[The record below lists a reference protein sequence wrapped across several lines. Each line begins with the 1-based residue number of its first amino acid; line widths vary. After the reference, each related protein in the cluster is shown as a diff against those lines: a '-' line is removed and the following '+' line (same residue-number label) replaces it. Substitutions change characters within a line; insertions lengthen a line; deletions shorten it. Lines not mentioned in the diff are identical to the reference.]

1 MQQDSIRRSDIAA
14 DSVELQEADLQ
25 RRGSIEM
32 QPASLGKSPN
42 ASNPTQLK
50 VLVIE
55 DEENIIELIKLGLR
69 YEGFGRTGRIDYHAA
84 YQS

>member
-55 DEENIIELIKLGLR
+55 DEEMVRGIVTKKLR
-69 YEGFGRTGRIDYHAA
+69 KSAMP
-84 YQS
+84 